1 MVDQPQDDPSD
12 RVVAHAR
19 GNLKPE
25 QLPGAIKA
33 AWDEAL
39 SSNEGR
45 AQVAAALNVP
55 IEDVHAGPPP
65 LALTPPRSG
74 FTGTEL
80 LFAVEWAGLH
90 IAVPVLA
97 GLAKD
102 VVKDRLLALWRRV
115 LLPSI
120 RQGNRAAINEERPL
134 S

>member
-1 MVDQPQDDPSD
+1 MAQQTEDDPSNHI
-12 RVVAHAR
+12 VAHAR

-39 SSNEGR
+39 RSKEGR

-65 LALTPPRSG
+65 LTLITPRSG

-120 RQGNRAAINEERPL
+120 RQGNQAAINEERPL